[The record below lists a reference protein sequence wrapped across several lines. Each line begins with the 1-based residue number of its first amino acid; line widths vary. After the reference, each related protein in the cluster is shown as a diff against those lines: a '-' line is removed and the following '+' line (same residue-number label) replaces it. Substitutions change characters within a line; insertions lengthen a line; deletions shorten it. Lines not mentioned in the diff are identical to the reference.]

1 MCVTPKTFFFSCNS
15 LQFRISRMKKQ
26 DFSLYKSL
34 TEKGW
39 ARNSVSR
46 SSYSTMQTR
55 LYLFCQVYISTPC
68 IVIGT
73 PVKIASASIV
83 LAFFITNRIGKK
95 VGRKKINI
103 ESLLYLPKANLISYK
118 NNIKSI
124 NGFCYLVVMRLP

>member
-1 MCVTPKTFFFSCNS
+1 MCDTKDILLQLYDS
-15 LQFRISRMKKQ
+15 LQFRISIMKEQ
-26 DFSLYKSL
+26 DFSLQKSL

-103 ESLLYLPKANLISYK
+103 ESLLYLPKANLLSYK